1 MFAYIDGTIIDKKTD
16 ALIIKIAS
24 GLGFKVYATA
34 KTLSENLIGEQV
46 ELHLYHQVKED
57 SEALFGFSNGD
68 ELAMFELLLTVSGVG
83 PKSALN
89 ILSAANLDN
98 LRQAIIMNNH
108 TLLTKISG
116 IGAKTAEKIVV
127 ELKSKLG
134 SLALG
139 TASVNNVSSDELDA
153 LVGLGYSLGLARQAL
168 GQVDV
173 TVVGSAERIRAALK
187 SLGK

>member
-1 MFAYIDGTIIDKKTD
+1 MLSYIEGKIIDKRTD
-16 ALIIKIAS
+16 ALIIKIES
-24 GLGFKVYATA
+24 GLGYKVFTTA
-34 KTLSENLIGEQV
+34 KILSENLIGERTS
-46 ELHLYHQVKED
+46 LNLYHQVKED
-57 SEALFGFSNGD
+57 GEALFGFSSVE
-68 ELAMFELLLTVSGVG
+68 ELTMFELLLTVSGVG

-98 LRQAIIMNNH
+98 LRQAIVMNDH

-134 SLALG
+134 TLALG
-139 TASVNNVSSDELDA
+139 SSNVSVNSDELDA

-168 GQVDV
+168 GQVDQMV
-173 TVVGSAERIRAALK
+173 TDSGERIRAALK
-187 SLGK
+187 ILGK

>member
-1 MFAYIDGTIIDKKTD
+1 
-16 ALIIKIAS
+16 
-24 GLGFKVYATA
+24 
-34 KTLSENLIGEQV
+34 
-46 ELHLYHQVKED
+46 
-57 SEALFGFSNGD
+57 
-68 ELAMFELLLTVSGVG
+68 MFELLLTVSGVG

-98 LRQAIIMNNH
+98 LRQAIVMNDH

-134 SLALG
+134 TLALG
-139 TASVNNVSSDELDA
+139 SSNVSVNSDELDA

-168 GQVDV
+168 GQVDQMV
-173 TVVGSAERIRAALK
+173 TDSGERIRAALK
-187 SLGK
+187 ILGK